1 MTPTNE
7 NKKRKDLFLK
17 ILNNSDLPFPTVY
30 ARHGGVT
37 ALFRFYRNLNDF
49 LPISRRDVSF
59 SATMAMNA
67 SIKDAI
73 ESLGIPH
80 TEVEAVIVN
89 GLPVGFSYRMQS
101 GDSAAVYPDL
111 DVPGNASLPP
121 LS

>member
-1 MTPTNE
+1 M
-7 NKKRKDLFLK
+7 
-17 ILNNSDLPFPTVY
+17 I
-30 ARHGGVT
+30 T